1 MNGFFT
7 NMLLVFSSDEDN
19 TINPKVIVEE
29 DDLDIE
35 GSPQVNTIV
44 AVDSEKNESSSIN
57 EDSLRNS
64 FIKQTIINKEDENN
78 DNLSILGIG
87 NMDIHNDYPMWAG
100 DSSVRR
106 SPEGNIMFSSSV
118 IIVR

>member
-1 MNGFFT
+1 
-7 NMLLVFSSDEDN
+7 MLLVFSSDEDN

-44 AVDSEKNESSSIN
+44 AVDSAKTESSSIN

-64 FIKQTIINKEDENN
+64 FIKQTIINKDHENN
-78 DNLSILGIG
+78 DNLSILGSG

-106 SPEGNIMFSSSV
+106 SPEGNIMFSNCV
-118 IIVR
+118 VLLL